1 MLDLR
6 EALRRCDI
14 SGGELWSPTTQVAQR
29 CTSASLLTLSSC
41 DLFRTS
47 RFSYWLFWRS
57 RREMRP
63 TVSPLSSEQ
72 TVLDLI
78 KNHTGPTE
86 KHERSST
93 FSSGFLLCLFS
104 VCFSARLGGLCP
116 SWRGGGVLVVVVVV
130 GLSKKKKSIY
140 LSVLFGQSYSLRWI
154 KAFTKL
160 FVENGDDA

>member
-1 MLDLR
+1 M
-6 EALRRCDI
+6 
-14 SGGELWSPTTQVAQR
+14 GV
-29 CTSASLLTLSSC
+29 SC
-41 DLFRTS
+41 DYQQHRLHNGACQPAYRRFPVVTSSRTS
-47 RFSYWLFWRS
+47 SFSYWLFWRS

-86 KHERSST
+86 KHIRSSM
-93 FSSGFLLCLFS
+93 FSSSFLPCLFS
-104 VCFSARLGGLCP
+104 VCFSARLVSLVK
-116 SWRGGGVLVVVVVV
+116 GGVLAVVV
-130 GLSKKKKSIY
+130 GLSKKKSIY
-140 LSVLFGQSYSLRWI
+140 LSVLFGQSYSLHWI